1 MPAEA
6 AARPRPRFTRR
17 MAVLTVVV
25 AVLVVSYASS
35 MRAYVQQKGHI
46 DALRAQIASSQQD
59 ISSLQREKA
68 RWQDKAYVRA
78 QARARLDWV
87 LPGEI
92 AYQVIG
98 KDGKPLGGSGQLSDP
113 NSVVHVTP
121 TPWWSK
127 EYDSLQ
133 RADHPPKAP
142 TPPARRITPAA
153 E

>member
-1 MPAEA
+1 
-6 AARPRPRFTRR
+6 
-17 MAVLTVVV
+17 MAVLTVVA

-35 MRAYVQQKGHI
+35 MRAYLQQKDHI
-46 DALRAQIASSQQD
+46 SDLRAQIVSSQKD
-59 ISSLQREKA
+59 ITALEREKQ
-68 RWQDKAYVRA
+68 RWSDKQYVA
-78 QARARLDWV
+78 SQARARFGWV

-98 KDGKPLGGSGQLSDP
+98 KDGKPLGGSDRLSDP
-113 NSVVHVTP
+113 HDIVHVAP

-133 RADHPPKAP
+133 AADHPAKAP
-142 TPPARRITPAA
+142 PPPANRITPSA

>member
-1 MPAEA
+1 
-6 AARPRPRFTRR
+6 
-17 MAVLTVVV
+17 MAVLTVVI

-46 DALRAQIASSQQD
+46 DDLRAQIASSQHD

-68 RWQDKAYVRA
+68 RWKDKAYVRD
-78 QARARLDWV
+78 QARSRLDWV
-87 LPGEI
+87 MPGEI

-98 KDGKPLGGSGQLSDP
+98 KDGKPLGGNDQLSDP
-113 NSVVHVTP
+113 STIARVAP

-142 TPPARRITPAA
+142 PAPARRIG
-153 E
+153 